1 MREELEA
8 LLALQ
13 EQDVRIRDLEE
24 KFHRLQDHLKQL
36 EATLAA
42 EEASL
47 EEERRKLEE
56 LRRLSRERAAEVDDL
71 DVQIRKY
78 EKQLEEGLLSFKE
91 MEALREKV
99 RHSRERMEALEE
111 EAIELLDR
119 LEAEEER
126 MKARLEAYARWR
138 ERIEEERAEV
148 ERQLKQQGRKIEEE
162 RAKRQSLVKG
172 VDAAL
177 LERYERLLAEYDD
190 PVVPM
195 RDGRCTSC
203 NLRLSETT
211 IERVREGL
219 ELVTCENCLRILYC

>member
-13 EQDVRIRDLEE
+13 DQDVRIRTLEE
-24 KFHRLQDHLKQL
+24 KSQRLHDQLKQL
-36 EATLAA
+36 DATLVA

-47 EEERRKLEE
+47 EEEHNKLEE
-56 LRRLSRERAAEVDDL
+56 LRRLSRERTAEVDDL
-71 DVQIRKY
+71 DTQIRKY

-91 MEALREKV
+91 MEALREQV
-99 RHSRERMEALEE
+99 EHSRQRMEALEE
-111 EAIELLDR
+111 EAIELLER
-119 LEAEEER
+119 LEAEEEQ
-126 MKARLEAYARWR
+126 MKARLETFTRWR
-138 ERIEEERAEV
+138 SRIEEERSEV
-148 ERQLKQQGRKIEEE
+148 ERQLEEHHRRIEEE
-162 RAKRQSLVKG
+162 QAKRKRLAEE

-177 LERYERLLAEYDD
+177 LERYERLLSEHED

-219 ELVTCENCLRILYC
+219 DLVTCENCLRILYC